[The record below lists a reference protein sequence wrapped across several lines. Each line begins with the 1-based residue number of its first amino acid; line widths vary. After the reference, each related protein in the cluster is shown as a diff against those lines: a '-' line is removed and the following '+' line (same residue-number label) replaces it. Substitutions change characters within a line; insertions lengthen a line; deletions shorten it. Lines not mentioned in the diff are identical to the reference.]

1 MKTLNPNLKFEY
13 INNCAVLLEIDGM
26 KVLCDGL
33 ISDNT
38 PFDKMPKDIEKQ
50 IIDGEG
56 EYSDLKGMLFSHCH
70 NDHFSGYK
78 LTRYLERNHGA
89 YVAVPEIARL
99 DWDYLWD
106 LGANV
111 LRLEGAVGGVRTRDF
126 DGLSFEYMKTAHL
139 TFNYP
144 EHFIFNLL
152 GKDTNVILTADMDLL
167 NMELLERITRKEHSY
182 LFISNIMLWHKEWRE
197 YIDALGFEKVFIYH
211 VPDEGND
218 VYGYRRKA
226 MRLWERY
233 KDKYPNWEVLNLD
246 EIH

>member
-1 MKTLNPNLKFEY
+1 MIALTDELKYEY
-13 INNCAVLLEIDGM
+13 IKNCAVLLEINGK

-38 PFDKMPKDIEKQ
+38 PFDKMPRDIEMQ

-56 EYSDLKGMLFSHCH
+56 EYGDLNGMLFTHCH

-89 YVAVPEIARL
+89 YVAVPETARL

-111 LRLEGAVGGVRTRDF
+111 LRLEGAVGEVRTREF
-126 DGLSFEYMKTAHL
+126 DGLRFEVMKTAHL

-144 EHFIFNLL
+144 EHFIFNVL
-152 GKDTNVILTADMDLL
+152 GEDCNVLITADMDLL
-167 NMELLERITRKEHSY
+167 NMDLLDRMTMKEHSFI
-182 LFISNIMLWHKEWRE
+182 FISHIVMWHRKWRE
-197 YIDALGFEKVFIYH
+197 KLESLGFEKVFIYH
-211 VPDEGND
+211 VADDEND
-218 VYGYRRKA
+218 GYGYRRKA
-226 MRLWERY
+226 IKCWNRYHER
-233 KDKYPNWEVLNLD
+233 YPNWEVLNLD
-246 EIH
+246 EVY